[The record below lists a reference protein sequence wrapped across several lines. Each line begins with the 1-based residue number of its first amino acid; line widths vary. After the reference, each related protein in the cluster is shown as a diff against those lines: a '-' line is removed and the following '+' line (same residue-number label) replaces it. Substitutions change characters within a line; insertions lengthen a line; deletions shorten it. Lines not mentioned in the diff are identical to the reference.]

1 MILLKS
7 LFFSRVFINRQ
18 DSAELYRVEFFRAL
32 NNYFLLKLEGID
44 SFDEAGR
51 LVGAEVQVSETA
63 LSALE
68 EDEYY
73 QFDLIGCRI
82 VTVAGDVV
90 GQITR
95 IIPAA
100 GNDLLEVQRDNREVL
115 IPFTEHICVK
125 VDIKGKRIVI
135 DPPEGLLDLN
145 EV

>member
-7 LFFSRVFINRQ
+7 LFFSRVFINRK

-32 NNYFLLKLEGID
+32 NNYFLLKLEEID
-44 SFDEAGR
+44 SFDEASR
-51 LVGAEVQVSETA
+51 LVGAEVQVSESE

-68 EDEYY
+68 EDVFY
-73 QFDLIGCRI
+73 QFDLIGCRVI
-82 VTVAGDVV
+82 TLTGDVV
-90 GQITR
+90 GQIAR

-100 GNDLLEVQRDNREVL
+100 GNDLLEVKRDNREVL

>member
-1 MILLKS
+1 MP
-7 LFFSRVFINRQ
+7 
-18 DSAELYRVEFFRAL
+18 
-32 NNYFLLKLEGID
+32 
-44 SFDEAGR
+44 
-51 LVGAEVQVSETA
+51 ETA

-100 GNDLLEVQRDNREVL
+100 GNDLLEVKRDNREVL
-115 IPFTEHICVK
+115 IPFTENICVK